1 MKSTQILVIFTFASL
16 SFAATD
22 SGKCVQDDEAKEI
35 SQRWLNIFASG
46 GSGGLAQA
54 VTDNVCG
61 LLTEAFLVGATLNP
75 VGR

>member
-1 MKSTQILVIFTFASL
+1 MKSTQILVLFTFASL
-16 SFAATD
+16 SVAATD
-22 SGKCVQDDEAKEI
+22 TGGCVQDHEAKEI

-54 VTDNVCG
+54 VTENVRG
-61 LLTEAFLVGATLNP
+61 LLKETFFVGATLNP